1 MKKTQI
7 EQVMERFEKKG
18 FVDNYWAIDNYVTT
32 RLGAYICDLR
42 KAGWKIT
49 TKRGFQLTKC
59 PKGQEK
65 NTFYYYEK

>member
-1 MKKTQI
+1 MTQTQI
-7 EQVMERFEKKG
+7 EQVRKRLEKNGK
-18 FVDNYWAIDNYVTT
+18 VDNYWAIDNRITT

-59 PKGQEK
+59 PNGEEK